1 MEVFQV
7 SVSILSYIHMI
18 VRYEMMHVKGNNK

>member
-7 SVSILSYIHMI
+7 SISILSYIHMI
-18 VRYEMMHVKGNNK
+18 VQYEMMHVKGNNK